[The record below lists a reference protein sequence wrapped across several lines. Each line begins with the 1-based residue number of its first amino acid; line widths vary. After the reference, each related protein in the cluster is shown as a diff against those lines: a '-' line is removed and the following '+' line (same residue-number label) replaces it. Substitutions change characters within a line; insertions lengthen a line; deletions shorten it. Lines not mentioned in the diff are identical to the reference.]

1 VHSVGGGRLLPE
13 GTQAATGAIAA
24 TERKSMIIV
33 ISETTAFFC
42 FLIYASFFE
51 WTLHKY
57 LMHMPLWQYPFRAH
71 ALVHHGLFRTGERY
85 FLPDAK
91 VIRKV
96 RFAWWNA
103 PFILLLHTP
112 VILWLQRTL
121 AVDIAGG
128 ALAALALYDFLYEYL
143 HYCMHIPKRRR
154 LEATAWFRWLDSHH
168 HMHHK
173 RHFNNLN
180 VVLPLADF
188 VFGTLIPSREHMAAP
203 DRGQGASQVNLLLSE
218 S

>member
-1 VHSVGGGRLLPE
+1 VHSVGGGGILSE
-13 GTQAATGAIAA
+13 GTEAGTGAIAA
-24 TERKSMIIV
+24 TERKSMSIL

-42 FLIYASFFE
+42 FLVYASFFE

-128 ALAALALYDFLYEYL
+128 ALAALALYYFLYEYL

-154 LEATAWFRWLDSHH
+154 LETTAWFRWLDSHH

-180 VVLPLADF
+180 VVLPVADF
-188 VFGTLIPSREHMAAP
+188 VFGTLLPAREHVTTP
-203 DRGQGASQVNLLLSE
+203 DRSHGANQVALLLSE

>member
-1 VHSVGGGRLLPE
+1 
-13 GTQAATGAIAA
+13 
-24 TERKSMIIV
+24 MIFS
-33 ISETTAFFC
+33 ISELGAFACVFV
-42 FLIYASFFE
+42 YASFFE

-57 LMHMPLWQYPFRAH
+57 LMHTPLWQYPFRAH
-71 ALVHHGLFRTGERY
+71 ALIHHGLFRTGHQY
-85 FLPDAK
+85 FLSDAK

-103 PFILLLHTP
+103 PFIVILHAP
-112 VILWLQRTL
+112 VILWLQKTL
-121 AVDIAGG
+121 GLDILLG
-128 ALAALALYDFLYEYL
+128 AFSALVLYYFLYEYL
-143 HYCMHIPKRRR
+143 HYCMHIPKGRW

-180 VVLPLADF
+180 VVLPLAD
-188 VFGTLIPSREHMAAP
+188 VVLGTLIPANEHMPAP
-203 DRGQGASQVNLLLSE
+203 DREEGAIHVGAVLSE